1 MSRKE
6 AKKLKWTEQMNKDV
20 LDCKR
25 RAMEMI
31 CSGNPLRNENGR
43 KRGYIKV
50 MKRLWDEM
58 GYEMLGM

>member
-1 MSRKE
+1 MSRKA

-31 CSGNPLRNENGR
+31 CSGMVEREE
-43 KRGYIKV
+43 V